1 MNSTLQLKGTF
12 EQRKNDAAF
21 GSPNLPAG
29 ESINSKKLEELLSDL
44 ERLYDFWQKDNTVPG
59 ALVSVYYNK
68 IAAKSNRIQRIL
80 SSGNN
85 SIRGAR
91 YDNSNSLRHI
101 ITHYVSLKELEQSI
115 NEVKEAISILNEK
128 FNGLISYDK
137 IKEITTKGFN
147 DKVLFK
153 NSNLCKT
160 NFLRI
165 IVDAYYVEKFDIL
178 KDKTVLQEA
187 SIITIFKTI
196 SDTESLL
203 KKIGIRIDNN
213 RIIDETT
220 IYLYPD
226 ELSLLKAKAPYLIS
240 MAVHD
245 LSELTKNDFEFAGE
259 TEARYIASPKNEPT
273 IGVID
278 TSFDQGVYFSEW
290 VETTNLL
297 SKDIPI
303 SDSDYVHGTAVCSII
318 VDGPSLNPDLDDGCG
333 HFKVKHYT
341 VAAGSQFSSFSI
353 IKNIEKIV
361 AMNPEIKVWNLSLGS
376 KMEVNSN
383 FISPEAAILDKIQS
397 ENDVI
402 FVISGTN
409 KKDNEKDKAIG
420 APADSINSLVVN
432 SVTRNGDPTPY
443 TRTGPVLSF
452 FIKPDISYFGGDNL
466 SKIRVCTN
474 KGIEFV
480 QGTSFSAPWVARKL
494 CYLMSILGLSRE
506 EAKALLIHSSTT
518 WQKQKFDIFKIGHG
532 VIPQRIEDIVNT
544 KDDEIQF
551 IISGVSEEYDT
562 YNYKLPIPIHQN
574 KHPFIAKATLC
585 YFPKCSRNQGVDYTN
600 TELDIKIG
608 RIKDKEIKSIDNNYQ
623 DSKGIFIQE
632 KDARKYFRKW
642 DNIKHIREILKT
654 RNMPKIAYTPKGLW
668 GISLKTK
675 NRLNPEDGKGLKF
688 SIIVTLKELNGVNRI
703 DDFIRNCLLN
713 EWFVNKIDIETR
725 IDIHNIAEEDINF
738 EE

>member
-12 EQRKNDAAF
+12 EQRKNDSTF
-21 GSPNLPAG
+21 GSPNLPSG
-29 ESINSKKLEELLSDL
+29 ESINSGRLEELLSDL
-44 ERLYDFWQKDNTVPG
+44 ERLFKIWQNDTILPG

-91 YDNSNSLRHI
+91 YDNSESPRHI
-101 ITHYVSLKELEQSI
+101 ITHYVLLKELEQSI
-115 NEVKEAISILNEK
+115 NEVKEAIHILNEK
-128 FNGLISYDK
+128 FNGFISHDK
-137 IKEITTKGFN
+137 IKEITAKGFN
-147 DKVLFK
+147 DKLLFK
-153 NSNLCKT
+153 NSILCKT

-178 KDKTVLQEA
+178 KDETVLQEA

-196 SDTESLL
+196 SDTEGLL

-226 ELSLLKAKAPYLIS
+226 ELSLLRAKAPYLIS

-245 LSELTKNDFEFAGE
+245 LSELTKNDFEFAE
-259 TEARYIASPKNEPT
+259 NSITRDIESPQNEPT

-278 TSFDQGVYFSEW
+278 TSFDQKVYFSEW
-290 VETTNLL
+290 VDTTNLL

-303 SDSDYVHGTAVCSII
+303 SENDYIHGTAVCSII
-318 VDGPSLNPDLDDGCG
+318 VDGPALNPDLDDGCG
-333 HFKVKHYT
+333 RFKVKHYT
-341 VAAGSQFSSFSI
+341 VAAGGQFSSFSI
-353 IKNIEKIV
+353 LKDIEKIV
-361 AMNPEIKVWNLSLGS
+361 AMNPDIKVWNLSLGS
-376 KMEVNSN
+376 KLEVNSN
-383 FISPEAAILDKIQS
+383 FISPEAAILDKIQC

-402 FVISGTN
+402 FIIAGTN
-409 KKDNEKDKAIG
+409 KKDDEKDKAIG
-420 APADSINSLVVN
+420 SPADSINSLVVN
-432 SVTRNGDPTPY
+432 SVTRKGEPVSY
-443 TRTGPVLSF
+443 TRKGPVLSF
-452 FIKPDISYFGGDNL
+452 FIKPDIAYFGGDNL
-466 SKIRVCTN
+466 NKIHVCTN
-474 KGIEFV
+474 RGIEFV
-480 QGTSFSAPWVARKL
+480 QGTSFAAPWVSRKM
-494 CYLMSILGLSRE
+494 CYLMSVLGLSRE

-532 VIPQRIEDIVNT
+532 IIPQRIEDVVNT

-562 YNYKLPIPIHQN
+562 YNYKLPIPVHQD

-608 RIKDKEIKSIDNNYQ
+608 RLKDKEIKSIDNNYQ
-623 DSKGIFIQE
+623 DSKGVFTQE
-632 KDARKYFRKW
+632 KDARQYFRKW
-642 DNIKHIREILKT
+642 DNVKHIREILKT
-654 RNMPKIAYTPKGLW
+654 RNMPKLSYTPKGLW

-675 NRLNPEDGKGLKF
+675 NRLNPEDGRGLKF
-688 SIIVTLKELNGVNRI
+688 SIVVTLKELNGVNRI
-703 DDFIRNCLLN
+703 DDFIRNRLLN
-713 EWFVNKIDIETR
+713 EWFVNKVDIETR
-725 IDIHNIAEEDINF
+725 IDIHNIAEEDIHF
-738 EE
+738 DE